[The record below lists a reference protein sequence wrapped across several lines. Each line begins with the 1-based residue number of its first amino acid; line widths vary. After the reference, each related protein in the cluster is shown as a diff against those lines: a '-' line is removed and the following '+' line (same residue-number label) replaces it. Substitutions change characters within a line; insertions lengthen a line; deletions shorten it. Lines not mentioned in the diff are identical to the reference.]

1 MLVIR
6 SFDVSQKTIA
16 YNYFIEI
23 AERLKTKLLGANS
36 NNQSH

>member
-23 AERLKTKLLGANS
+23 AERFITKLLGANS